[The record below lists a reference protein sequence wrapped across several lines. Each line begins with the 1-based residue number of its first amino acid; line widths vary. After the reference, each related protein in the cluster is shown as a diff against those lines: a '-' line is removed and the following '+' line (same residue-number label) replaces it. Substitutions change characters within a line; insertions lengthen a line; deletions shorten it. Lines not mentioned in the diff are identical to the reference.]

1 MKKRKPLIIIKDR
14 RRKPGSLRQRERVQK
29 IEQPESESVLQQ
41 LPQQQQFDGKNSRRP
56 TTISPPRPPP
66 THRGSFDDFLCR
78 IRVKNRF

>member
-41 LPQQQQFDGKNSRRP
+41 LPQH
-56 TTISPPRPPP
+56 TV
-66 THRGSFDDFLCR
+66 SFCEFLSS
-78 IRVKNRF
+78 FE

>member
-41 LPQQQQFDGKNSRRP
+41 LPQHTVSFYEFLSILCELLTWP
-56 TTISPPRPPP
+56 TVT
-66 THRGSFDDFLCR
+66 
-78 IRVKNRF
+78 RFT